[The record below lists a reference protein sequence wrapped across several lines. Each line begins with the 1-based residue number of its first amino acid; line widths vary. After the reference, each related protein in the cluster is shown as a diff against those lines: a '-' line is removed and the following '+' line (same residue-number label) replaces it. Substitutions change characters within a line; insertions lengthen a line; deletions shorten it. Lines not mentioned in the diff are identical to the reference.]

1 MKAISSMIATILLIA
16 FTVAVGGILSVWFTG
31 LATTQTAGIENTT
44 SGVIKCVGGLLVEE
58 AKIPASTSSISI
70 VNVTYTNSA
79 QYGVVGIY
87 VEIVNDTALVS
98 TLGNTS
104 TLTPGAMG
112 MHSVRIG
119 SGTVTRVRVRGSCEG
134 QAISDD
140 CEPGDACW
148 KSA

>member
-31 LATTQTAGIENTT
+31 LATTQTAGIENKTG
-44 SGVIKCVGGLLVEE
+44 GVIKCVGGLLVEE
-58 AKIPASTSSISI
+58 AKVPSSPSNISV

-79 QYGVVGIY
+79 QYSVNGIY

-98 TLGNTS
+98 TAGNTS
-104 TLTPGAMG
+104 SLTPGAMG
-112 MHSVRIG
+112 MHSVKIG
-119 SGTVTRVRVRGSCEG
+119 GGTVSRVRVRGSCEG

-148 KSA
+148 KSV

>member
-44 SGVIKCVGGLLVEE
+44 SGVIKCTGGLLIEE
-58 AKIPASTSSISI
+58 AKVPGSAGT
-70 VNVTYTNSA
+70 VLNVTYTNNA
-79 QYGVVGIY
+79 QYTVSGIY
-87 VEIVNDTALVS
+87 VEIVNASLVS
-98 TLGNTS
+98 SESGDTS
-104 TLTPGAMG
+104 SLTPGAMG
-112 MHSVRIG
+112 VHTMSI
-119 SGTVTRVRVRGSCEG
+119 STGTPITRVRVRGSCEG

-148 KSA
+148 KTV